1 MTLSNQEL
9 LSEKSRI
16 PEWEY
21 DSYSLVL
28 KRVFLFSN
36 FTEAISFVQKVS
48 EKAEAQNHH
57 PTILIE
63 YNKVTLTLSTHDE
76 GGVTEKDVALA
87 VLIDTIN

>member
-1 MTLSNQEL
+1 MLLSNQEL
-9 LSEKSRI
+9 LSAQSQI
-16 PEWEY
+16 PFWEY
-21 DSYSLVL
+21 DSYSVVL
-28 KRVFLFSN
+28 KRIFLFSN
-36 FTEAISFVQKVS
+36 FTEAVSFVQKVS

-87 VLIDTIN
+87 LLIDAIN